1 MGTEM
6 ENVENSADMASFA
19 PKTTKHKRT
28 LAKTQ
33 EIGHDVP
40 DLRPDQDF
48 ERGVQVL
55 VMDEGILREV
65 PRGSFDFEREEKKN
79 NWIYRKYTASGRYC
93 LVDYDKDKARPWVKA
108 LLAKVNKLKEV
119 KMLWFVIGMQVLFA
133 ICGLILFLIVIDQ
146 IGKTQEMIGKINVKT
161 PPAVSKVVEKEMP
174 DPFEDV
180 KDVQNEQIEKPQ
192 SNQTNRIFPNGK

>member
-6 ENVENSADMASFA
+6 ENGENLSDMASFA
-19 PKTTKHKRT
+19 PPATKHKRT
-28 LAKTQ
+28 LPKTQ
-33 EIGHDVP
+33 EIKHDAP

-119 KMLWFVIGMQVLFA
+119 KMLWFVIGMQIIFA
-133 ICGLILFLIVIDQ
+133 IF
-146 IGKTQEMIGKINVKT
+146 
-161 PPAVSKVVEKEMP
+161 
-174 DPFEDV
+174 
-180 KDVQNEQIEKPQ
+180 
-192 SNQTNRIFPNGK
+192 